1 MYVSLL
7 VNISS
12 QHYAGLSS
20 PHVED
25 TGGGEELLEHD
36 HLQQL
41 CIILDLIQV

>member
-36 HLQQL
+36 HLL
-41 CIILDLIQV
+41 SIILDLIQV